1 MKRRYEKPEMKILYL
16 ATEQLLTLSNPDV
29 GYSDDPVD
37 EEYEA
42 L

>member
-1 MKRRYEKPEMKILYL
+1 MKSTYQEPEMKILYL
-16 ATEQLLTLSNPDV
+16 ATEQLLTLSNPNV